1 MNVSK
6 VSNYSF
12 KGVYLSTGLNPGK
25 QYELGAQVRDLLN
38 RSNLGTEYE
47 KRGKDILIDRASKN
61 GINIISK
68 SKKEYELGAPIRDL
82 LSRSCLDDTYEKGN
96 KDISSQKNGIKIRIV
111 RHDIKRV
118 LDDNYQRWN
127 GRF

>member
-6 VSNYSF
+6 VSNCSF

-25 QYELGAQVRDLLN
+25 QYELGAQVRDVLN
-38 RSNLGTEYE
+38 KSGLGDIYE
-47 KRGKDILIDRASKN
+47 KHGKDILIDKASKN
-61 GINIISK
+61 GI
-68 SKKEYELGAPIRDL
+68 
-82 LSRSCLDDTYEKGN
+82 
-96 KDISSQKNGIKIRIV
+96 KINIV
-111 RHDIKRV
+111 RHDIKRI